1 MPTDS
6 ADSSSRAAA
15 GVAADAAAD
24 AAAAQVAAP
33 AGGAV
38 ATSAAR
44 TEEPAASGASPFR
57 SDLFAPPAKAAR
69 HVAIVTGG
77 GTGIGRAIARS
88 LGACGAR
95 LAICGRRREPL
106 EQTAAELQASGAECL
121 ALTCDIREPAQI
133 AEFVAAVLARYGR
146 IDSLINNAG
155 GQRPYP
161 ASYMPL
167 EHFDKVI
174 RNNLIGTFAMTQAV
188 ARAAMIPQRGGNVV
202 NIIAQIYRGFP
213 GMAHTGAARAGVD
226 NLTKSLAVEW
236 SPSRIRVNAVAPGI
250 IRSSGT
256 DRYPE
261 SLVAAAQ
268 KAIPW
273 KRLGTP
279 EEVAHLV
286 TFLCAPAADYITGAT
301 YYIDGGQALWGDIFP
316 LPDE

>member
-1 MPTDS
+1 MPTDA
-6 ADSSSRAAA
+6 ADSSAASP
-15 GVAADAAAD
+15 AASPAASSD
-24 AAAAQVAAP
+24 S
-33 AGGAV
+33 GA
-38 ATSAAR
+38 SS
-44 TEEPAASGASPFR
+44 ASGASATAAGSGAPSPWIESPFR
-57 SDLFAPPAKAAR
+57 ADLFASAPAAAR

-77 GTGIGRAIARS
+77 GTGIGRAIVRS
-88 LGACGAR
+88 LAACGAR
-95 LAICGRRREPL
+95 LAICGRRPDPLREV
-106 EQTAAELQASGAECL
+106 AAELQARGAECL
-121 ALTCDIREPAQI
+121 AKTCDIREPAQI

-161 ASYMPL
+161 ASHLPL
-167 EHFDKVI
+167 EHFEKVI
-174 RNNLIGTFAMTQAV
+174 RNNLVGTFSMTQAV
-188 ARAAMIPQRGGNVV
+188 ARAAMIPQRGGNIV

-213 GMAHTGAARAGVD
+213 GMSHTGAARAGVD

-286 TFLCAPAADYITGAT
+286 TFLCTPAADFITGST
-301 YYIDGGQALWGDIFP
+301 YYIDGGQALWGDMFP